1 MQMNFII
8 TSPLIINNWEEPGV
22 CGQTDSQA
30 STDQQSSH
38 KRFNWMPLW
47 NSLRSDRAKQG
58 RSSSREWCAVWGDPH
73 WDWQDSYLKS
83 ITRTSRTL
91 TNRLL
96 ISQHIVVT
104 KYQFQ
109 PREPVWKATAFFQ
122 LAKYFYK
129 GFIDS
134 QMKII
139 KSKWCGLELIN
150 LPQMLSSRYPH
161 N

>member
-8 TSPLIINNWEEPGV
+8 TSPLIINNWAEPGG
-22 CGQTDSQA
+22 CGLTDSQA

-73 WDWQDSYLKS
+73 WDWQGSYLKS

-96 ISQHIVVT
+96 ISQTQLKILAR
-104 KYQFQ
+104 KSAFQSNYQFVLFFL
-109 PREPVWKATAFFQ
+109 PRRIF
-122 LAKYFYK
+122 
-129 GFIDS
+129 DC
-134 QMKII
+134 QMEII
-139 KSKWCGLELIN
+139 TSKWCELELIN
-150 LPQMLSSRYPH
+150 FSQMLGSR
-161 N
+161 